1 MKCTGVQ
8 VSDLNLYLK
17 NVTLPTVFFKHFV
30 SSSQQP
36 GFFISG
42 TSEVSTQGI
51 YKTSNS
57 NIAEIHPNNTILP
70 GKSPCMIIL
79 VSEIGKFAQIWW
91 SVF

>member
-1 MKCTGVQ
+1 M
-8 VSDLNLYLK
+8 
-17 NVTLPTVFFKHFV
+17 FFKHFV
-30 SSSQQP
+30 TSGQQP

>member
-30 SSSQQP
+30 TSGQQP

-57 NIAEIHPNNTILP
+57 IIAKIHPNNTILP
-70 GKSPCMIIL
+70 GKISL
-79 VSEIGKFAQIWW
+79 
-91 SVF
+91 